1 MQYISQAEKE
11 RVEKAGGRVDFA
23 SGKWRVNGRLAVTR
37 SFGDVALKPMVSA
50 VPEIVRRRISA
61 NDALLLLSCDG
72 IFDVMENF
80 EVAQFL
86 EERRGKLPLKQLTA
100 DLVAEAVRR
109 GGADDITVV
118 LAELDVK

>member
-1 MQYISQAEKE
+1 M
-11 RVEKAGGRVDFA
+11 EKAGGRVDFA